1 MKYVVLFGSLFLFA
15 SCSTAKNLST
25 VQVQPEI
32 KVESIQYDAQGN
44 EIGVELA
51 SEIEYDTTVLITAKA
66 QNIDDGEYINIIVY
80 EKGYRHEDDLLM
92 EQSVKVENG
101 EARTRWTVKLSDKRL
116 QELGE
121 QDELTFVC
129 AAEPG
134 TEKIRTEIEIKAV
147 FSFMFSISAPDG
159 DVLDGLEGTY
169 ILESTNGSYKQ
180 IKTVQDDGI
189 PCDKSI
195 IMKFTHVLPG
205 CNYILRYGSNYD
217 GMLVFDKMPFF
228 TLLQL

>member
-15 SCSTAKNLST
+15 SCTTVKNLST
-25 VQVQPEI
+25 VQIQPDI
-32 KVESIQYDAQGN
+32 RVESIKYDEQGN
-44 EIGVELA
+44 ETCVELA
-51 SEIEYDTTVLITAKA
+51 AEIEYDTTVLITAKV
-66 QNIDDGEYINIIVY
+66 QGIDDGEYINIIVY
-80 EKGYRHEDDLLM
+80 EQGYSHEDDLLM

-101 EARTRWTVKLSDKRL
+101 EARTRWTVKISDRRL

-129 AAEPG
+129 AAELG
-134 TEKIRTEIEIKAV
+134 TEKNRTEIEIHAV

-159 DVLDGLEGTY
+159 ANGLKGTY

-180 IKTVQDDGI
+180 IETVQDDGI
-189 PCDKSI
+189 PGDKRI
-195 IMKFTHVLPG
+195 IMKFTHILPG
-205 CNYILRYGSNYD
+205 CNYRLRYGSDED
-217 GMLVFDKMPFF
+217 GGIILFDGISFF